1 MKRSI
6 SGTAAALGLTL
17 ALGGCLG
24 DAGQKETAGGLLG
37 AAIGGLAGSQ
47 IGDGTGQLVAVGA
60 GAVLGA
66 MMGSEIGR
74 SLDKADQLY
83 AAQNYQ
89 QTLETA
95 PTGQTSE
102 WVNPDTGHSGT
113 HTPTRTYRSDSGQYC
128 REFQQT
134 VTVGGRTEEAYGRAC
149 REEDG
154 AWRIVSG

>member
-47 IGDGTGQLVAVGA
+47 IGDGTGQLVAVGV

-66 MMGSEIGR
+66 MMGSEVGR
-74 SLDKADQLY
+74 SLDKADQLH

>member
-24 DAGQKETAGGLLG
+24 DAGQKETAGGLIG

-134 VTVGGRTEEAYGRAC
+134 VTIGGRTEEAYGRAC

>member
-134 VTVGGRTEEAYGRAC
+134 VTIGGRTEEAYGRAC